1 MILLLAGVVAGA
13 AFLLLTRAFWQK
25 QQPQKGSGLLTAAA
39 VALVAGLAILAA
51 TGRLHWLAA
60 AFAAVFPFL
69 RRAIGFV
76 PWWSLLRR
84 AAPFGAQTFG
94 AASGQTPKRS
104 EVSSGELKM
113 TLDHAS
119 GEMNGE
125 VLAGTFQGRTLS
137 DLDLAELRALRAGLA
152 EQDSLRLLDAYLD
165 HCHPGWAET
174 DGAGG
179 EKARPEGDGAMTET
193 RALEVLGLDSG
204 AAEQDVIAAHRRL
217 MQKLH
222 PDRGG
227 TSFLAAQLNEAKR
240 VLLGR

>member
-1 MILLLAGVVAGA
+1 MILLLAGVVTGA
-13 AFLLLTRAFWQK
+13 AFLLLTKALWQK
-25 QQPQKGSGLLTAAA
+25 QKPKKGSALITFGAI
-39 VALVAGLAILAA
+39 ALVAGLALLAA

-60 AFAAVFPFL
+60 AFAAIFPFL
-69 RRAIGFV
+69 RRVLAFV
-76 PWWSLLRR
+76 PWSLLWR
-84 AAPFGAQTFG
+84 AVPLGAQTFG
-94 AASGQTPKRS
+94 GAGGQTPKRS
-104 EVSSGELKM
+104 EVSSGELRM

-119 GEMNGE
+119 GDMDGE
-125 VLAGTFQGRTLS
+125 VLAGAFQGRTLS
-137 DLDLAELRALRAGLA
+137 ALALAELRALRAELT

-165 HCHPGWAET
+165 RRHPGWADAEGAH
-174 DGAGG
+174 DGAAG
-179 EKARPEGDGAMTET
+179 AHHDGAMTET
-193 RALEVLGLDSG
+193 RALEVLGLEPG